1 MPSLPMPAT
10 TADVQARY
18 KELRALHQQRHD
30 ALSGRHNNALKGL
43 AATVAIILYLV
54 FRAPHGNLTTA
65 LIATGIAGIVGLI
78 SYAISQQTKLARE
91 QRLLVLYH
99 RNLRRADGTETQS
112 GRTGTEPGQELRV
125 PSHIYD
131 RDLDILGP
139 NSLFGL
145 LATTRTGPGER
156 GLARYLL
163 DPATHEE
170 TLLRQQA
177 VKELLPQTELR
188 EKIALLGTSS
198 FQQITAS
205 FFDNWLADAPPSFHP
220 AFRIA
225 ILITTILNIALLLA
239 GFTHLFIWDTIFP
252 NLALTL
258 CIQAATCL
266 YLRSRVMPLLN
277 TSARLQQNVRL
288 IADGLALMQASTFD
302 SAKLQHLQRAA
313 LEPIGAIKLLKRL
326 EGHLTI
332 VEQRNK
338 EWYFALSLF
347 LAAGTQAA
355 ISIAAWKLKHG
366 DAMRSWLAAWAEFEA
381 LNAIA
386 TYAFEHPTGDPEN
399 SWPELLPPTH
409 APLYEATNL
418 GHPLLANAVTND
430 IALGSGTRFY
440 LISGSNMS
448 GKSTL
453 LRSIGINAVLAY
465 AGAPVRAQSLRITP
479 LALGASIALTDSL
492 AEGRSK
498 FLAEVE
504 RLSAILNISAATPVL
519 FLVDEIFSGTNSED
533 RLTAARSVLDKLLAH
548 PEPSAHSPPM
558 TSPSPTS
565 QLQPPP
571 DSTSTWPAPAPKIP
585 SPSTTN
591 SSPESTPQA
600 APTPSSASSASTS
613 EPPICHPNLARLISS
628 RCRASSFPPCSF

>member
-1 MPSLPMPAT
+1 MTAKAPAPGT
-10 TADVQARY
+10 EADVQLLY
-18 KELRALHQQRHD
+18 QELRDLHQRCYN
-30 ALSGRHNNALKGL
+30 ALAGRHSGALKGI
-43 AATVAIILYLV
+43 AATFAIILYLF
-54 FRAPHGNLTTA
+54 FRSSHGSLTAGLIPTGVAAIVA
-65 LIATGIAGIVGLI
+65 LIWYSVR
-78 SYAISQQTKLARE
+78 QQSKLARE
-91 QRLLVLYH
+91 QRRLVLYE
-99 RNLRRADGTETQS
+99 RNLHRAGGTETQS

-156 GLARYLL
+156 GLARYLI
-163 DPATHEE
+163 DSATYQE

-188 EKIALLGTSS
+188 EKIALLGASS

-205 FFDNWLADAPPSFHP
+205 FFDDWLADAPPSFHP
-220 AFRIA
+220 GFRIA

-239 GFTHLFIWDTIFP
+239 GFTHLFTWSSIFP

-258 CIQAATCL
+258 CVQAATCL
-266 YLRSRVMPLLN
+266 VLRSRVMPLLS

-288 IADGLALMQASTFD
+288 IADGLALMQATTFD
-302 SAKLQHLQRAA
+302 SAKLNHLQRAS
-313 LEPIGAIKLLKRL
+313 LEPVGGVKLLKSL

-347 LAAGTQAA
+347 LAAGTQTA
-355 ISIAAWKLKHG
+355 ISIAAWKRKHS

-381 LNAIA
+381 LNALA

-399 SWPELLPPTH
+399 TWPELLPLTH
-409 APLYEATNL
+409 APMYEARQL

-430 IALGSGTRFY
+430 VSLGLEARFY
-440 LISGSNMS
+440 LVSGSNMS

-504 RLSAILNISAATPVL
+504 RLSAILNASTATPVL

-533 RLTAARSVLDKLLAH
+533 RRTAARSVLEQLLANAAIGALSTH
-548 PEPSAHSPPM
+548 DLALTDLATPATAGLNVHMASP
-558 TSPSPTS
+558 
-565 QLQPPP
+565 
-571 DSTSTWPAPAPKIP
+571 D
-585 SPSTTN
+585 
-591 SSPESTPQA
+591 PQDPLA
-600 APTPSSASSASTS
+600 FDYKLKPGINTASSARAILRLIGIDTP
-613 EPPICHPNLARLISS
+613 EPPPRPLAT
-628 RCRASSFPPCSF
+628 PTTPV

>member
-1 MPSLPMPAT
+1 MTATALAPIT
-10 TADVQARY
+10 TAEVRARY
-18 KELRALHQQRHD
+18 KELRELHQRSYN
-30 ALSGRHNNALKGL
+30 ALAGRHSGALKGL
-43 AATVAIILYLV
+43 AATVAIILYAV
-54 FRAPHGNLTTA
+54 FRSSHGSLTASLIPIGVAAIGA
-65 LIATGIAGIVGLI
+65 LIWYSIR
-78 SYAISQQTKLARE
+78 QQAKLARE
-91 QRLLVLYH
+91 QRLLVLYD
-99 RNLRRADGTETQS
+99 RNLHRADGTETQS
-112 GRTGTEPGQELRV
+112 GRTGTELGQELRA
-125 PSHIYD
+125 PGHIYE

-163 DPATHEE
+163 DSATYEE

-188 EKIALLGTSS
+188 EKIALLGASS

-205 FFDNWLADAPPSFHP
+205 FFDDWLADAPPSFHP
-220 AFRIA
+220 GFRIA
-225 ILITTILNIALLLA
+225 ILITTILNIALLLT
-239 GFTHLFIWDTIFP
+239 GFTHLFTWSTIFP

-258 CIQAATCL
+258 CVQAATCL
-266 YLRSRVMPLLN
+266 VLRSRVMPLLS

-288 IADGLALMQASTFD
+288 IADGLALMQATTFD
-302 SAKLQHLQRAA
+302 SAKLNHLQRAS
-313 LEPIGAIKLLKRL
+313 LEPVGGVKLLKSL

-347 LAAGTQAA
+347 LAAGTQTA
-355 ISIAAWKLKHG
+355 ISIAAWKRKHS

-381 LNAIA
+381 LNALA

-399 SWPELLPPTH
+399 TWPELLPLTH
-409 APLYEATNL
+409 APMYEARQL
-418 GHPLLANAVTND
+418 VHPLLANAVTND
-430 IALGSGTRFY
+430 VSLGLEARFY
-440 LISGSNMS
+440 LVSGSNMS

-492 AEGRSK
+492 AAGRSK
-498 FLAEVE
+498 FLAEVA
-504 RLSAILNISAATPVL
+504 RLSAILNASTATPVL

-533 RLTAARSVLDKLLAH
+533 RRTAARSVLEQLLANAAIGALSTH
-548 PEPSAHSPPM
+548 DLALTDLATPATAGLNVHMASP
-558 TSPSPTS
+558 
-565 QLQPPP
+565 
-571 DSTSTWPAPAPKIP
+571 D
-585 SPSTTN
+585 
-591 SSPESTPQA
+591 PQDPLA
-600 APTPSSASSASTS
+600 FDYKLKPGINTASSARAILRLIGIDTP
-613 EPPICHPNLARLISS
+613 EPPPRPLAT
-628 RCRASSFPPCSF
+628 PTTPV

>member
-1 MPSLPMPAT
+1 MTATALAPIT
-10 TADVQARY
+10 TAEVRARY
-18 KELRALHQQRHD
+18 KELRELHQRSYN
-30 ALSGRHNNALKGL
+30 ALAGRHSGALKGL
-43 AATVAIILYLV
+43 AATVAIILYAV
-54 FRAPHGNLTTA
+54 FRSSHGSLTASLIPIGVAAIGA
-65 LIATGIAGIVGLI
+65 LIWYSIR
-78 SYAISQQTKLARE
+78 QQAKLARE
-91 QRLLVLYH
+91 QRLLVLYD
-99 RNLRRADGTETQS
+99 RNLHRADGTETQS
-112 GRTGTEPGQELRV
+112 GRTGTELGQELRA
-125 PSHIYD
+125 PGHIYE

-163 DPATHEE
+163 DSATYEE

-188 EKIALLGTSS
+188 EKIALLGASS

-205 FFDNWLADAPPSFHP
+205 FFDDWLADAPPSFHP
-220 AFRIA
+220 GFRIA
-225 ILITTILNIALLLA
+225 ILITTILNIALLLT
-239 GFTHLFIWDTIFP
+239 GFTHLFTWSTIFP

-258 CIQAATCL
+258 CVQAATCL
-266 YLRSRVMPLLN
+266 VLRSRVMPLLS

-288 IADGLALMQASTFD
+288 IADGLALMQATTFD
-302 SAKLQHLQRAA
+302 SAKLNHLQRAS
-313 LEPIGAIKLLKRL
+313 LEPVGGVKLLKSL

-347 LAAGTQAA
+347 LAAGTQTA
-355 ISIAAWKLKHG
+355 ISIAAWKRKHS

-381 LNAIA
+381 LNALA

-399 SWPELLPPTH
+399 TWPELLPLTH
-409 APLYEATNL
+409 APMYEARQL
-418 GHPLLANAVTND
+418 VHPLLANAVTND
-430 IALGSGTRFY
+430 VSLGLEARFY
-440 LISGSNMS
+440 LVSGSNMS

-504 RLSAILNISAATPVL
+504 RLSAILNASTATPVL

-533 RLTAARSVLDKLLAH
+533 RRTAARSVLEQLLANAAIGALSTH
-548 PEPSAHSPPM
+548 DLALTDLATPATAGLNVHMASP
-558 TSPSPTS
+558 
-565 QLQPPP
+565 
-571 DSTSTWPAPAPKIP
+571 D
-585 SPSTTN
+585 
-591 SSPESTPQA
+591 PQDPLA
-600 APTPSSASSASTS
+600 FDYKLKPGINTASSARAILRLIGIDTP
-613 EPPICHPNLARLISS
+613 EPPPRPLAT
-628 RCRASSFPPCSF
+628 PTTPV

>member
-1 MPSLPMPAT
+1 MST
-10 TADVQARY
+10 TALAPTTKADVQARY
-18 KELRALHQQRHD
+18 KELRDLHQRRYNALAARH
-30 ALSGRHNNALKGL
+30 SGALKGI
-43 AATVAIILYLV
+43 AATIVILAYVV
-54 FRAPHGNLTTA
+54 FRSPHGSLATG
-65 LIATGIAGIVGLI
+65 LIPTGIAVIVALLW
-78 SYAISQQTKLARE
+78 YAIRQQSKLARE
-91 QRLLVLYH
+91 QRLRVLYA
-99 RNLRRADGTETQS
+99 RNLSRADGTEIQS
-112 GRTGTEPGQELRV
+112 GRTGLEPGQELRV
-125 PSHIYD
+125 PGHLYE
-131 RDLDILGP
+131 RDLDLLGP

-156 GLARYLL
+156 GLAHYLL
-163 DPATHEE
+163 DPAPHDE

-188 EKIALLGTSS
+188 ERIALLGASS
-198 FQQITAS
+198 FQQIPAS
-205 FFDNWLADAPPSFHP
+205 FFDDWLADAPPTFHP

-225 ILITTILNIALLLA
+225 LLVTTILNIALLLA
-239 GFTHLFIWDTIFP
+239 GFTHLLTWDNIFP

-266 YLRSRVMPLLN
+266 ALRSRVMPLLT

-288 IADGLALMQASTFD
+288 IADGLALMQAATFN
-302 SAKLQHLQRAA
+302 SAKLTHLQRASR
-313 LEPIGAIKLLKRL
+313 EPIGAVKLLKRL

-355 ISIAAWKLKHG
+355 ISIAAWKRNHA

-381 LNAIA
+381 LNALA

-409 APLYEATNL
+409 PPLYEAHQL
-418 GHPLLANAVTND
+418 AHPLLANAIPND
-430 IALGSGTRFY
+430 ISLGSAIRFY
-440 LISGSNMS
+440 LISGSNMA

-453 LRSIGINAVLAY
+453 LRSIGINATLAY

-504 RLSAILNISAATPVL
+504 RLSAILKAATTTPVL

-533 RLTAARSVLDKLLAH
+533 RRAAARSVLEKLLANAAIGALSTH
-548 PEPSAHSPPM
+548 DLALTDLATPATHGLNVHM
-558 TSPSPTS
+558 ASPSPEDPLAFDYKLKPGINT
-565 QLQPPP
+565 
-571 DSTSTWPAPAPKIP
+571 
-585 SPSTTN
+585 
-591 SSPESTPQA
+591 
-600 APTPSSASSASTS
+600 ASSARA
-613 EPPICHPNLARLISS
+613 ILRLIGIDT
-628 RCRASSFPPCSF
+628 